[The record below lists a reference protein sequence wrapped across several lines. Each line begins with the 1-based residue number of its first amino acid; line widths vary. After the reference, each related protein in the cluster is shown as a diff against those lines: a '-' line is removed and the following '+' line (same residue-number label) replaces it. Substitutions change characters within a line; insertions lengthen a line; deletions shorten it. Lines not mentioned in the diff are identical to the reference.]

1 MRAEEISHERLLN
14 LGIAQATAET
24 PDDVVGRLV
33 AVQAQDFAGAKWALG
48 LRLRNARDEDIEQA
62 FNEGSILRTHMLR
75 PTWHFVTPADIRWL
89 LRLSAPRVHA
99 ANATQYR
106 KLGLDQEPFNR
117 SNDVIAKA
125 LQDGNQLTR
134 DELRDALRQDG
145 IIAEGGQ
152 SMGYIMMRAELDG
165 IVCSGPRRGKQFTYM
180 LLDER
185 APLVKPMER
194 EEALAQL
201 VLHYFVSRGPATVQD
216 FVKWSGM
223 TTADTAIGLEAAQ
236 SHLRQETIDGKT
248 YWMPIGAIDAK
259 GDVSPKAYLLSVY
272 DEYISSYKDRSAI
285 NNPATS
291 AKLISL
297 GNALNYVVVVNGQ
310 IVGTWRRTLRK
321 DSVIIETNTFTAL
334 TKAEEE
340 AVVEAA
346 KRYGDFWGLR
356 TVLE

>member
-1 MRAEEISHERLLN
+1 VRAEEISHQRLLN

-106 KLGLDQEPFNR
+106 KLGLDQEPLNR

-125 LQDGNQLTR
+125 L
-134 DELRDALRQDG
+134 QDG

-194 EEALAQL
+194 
-201 VLHYFVSRGPATVQD
+201 
-216 FVKWSGM
+216 
-223 TTADTAIGLEAAQ
+223 
-236 SHLRQETIDGKT
+236 
-248 YWMPIGAIDAK
+248 
-259 GDVSPKAYLLSVY
+259 
-272 DEYISSYKDRSAI
+272 
-285 NNPATS
+285 
-291 AKLISL
+291 
-297 GNALNYVVVVNGQ
+297 
-310 IVGTWRRTLRK
+310 
-321 DSVIIETNTFTAL
+321 
-334 TKAEEE
+334 
-340 AVVEAA
+340 
-346 KRYGDFWGLR
+346 
-356 TVLE
+356 